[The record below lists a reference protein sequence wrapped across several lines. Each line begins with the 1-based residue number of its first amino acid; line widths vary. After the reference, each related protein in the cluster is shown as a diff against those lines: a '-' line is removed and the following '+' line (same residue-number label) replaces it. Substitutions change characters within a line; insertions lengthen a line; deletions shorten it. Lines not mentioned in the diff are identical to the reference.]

1 MSKKKVKFP
10 ISFKL
15 ITIFS
20 FLVILVLGI
29 STAFVY
35 YYISTDEGI
44 KAEENNHT
52 INSRTAQ
59 TVQSLLVN
67 VQGNV
72 NGYLNSLTLL
82 DQDENFEQK
91 KNLLFNDL
99 ILRNPEIAFIY
110 NSEIGVLAS
119 SDFQNAHSDCGITF
133 SSWLENN
140 KNASQKIKA
149 GKIEVYNVSQMF
161 QEPLIC
167 VLFPHINPQK
177 NQNEICAVVFEG
189 NKYTEILSTGSFNTS
204 FIINDKADI
213 LVHPDSSKVI
223 NQENISSLPA
233 IHAIFKENGANK
245 QNLFPD
251 ETGYE
256 WYYANES
263 ILGGTMYVITC
274 VAKQTVF
281 ETINRTTYRIIL
293 FSLIILFLAII
304 IIRIFSRS
312 LTRPIE
318 KLVNATEQIN
328 SSDYDIKL
336 KAKTK
341 DEIGYL
347 TNSFKTMAGGLA
359 ERQRLMSSFSKFT
372 NRIIAE
378 KAAADELELGGVNKN
393 ATIFFSDI
401 RSFTAMSE
409 KLNPEEVVE
418 FLNDYM
424 TRMVKCV
431 TKTGGIVDKYIG
443 DSIMAVWGT
452 AVTSGSPA
460 VDAWNAVKTALLMRV
475 ALYDFNLVRYKEGKE
490 TIRIGCGI
498 NTGHVVAGQI
508 GSSERMEYTV
518 IGDAVN
524 LASRTEALNKPFA
537 TDILIT
543 ENTYEL
549 IKDKVIV
556 EKMPPVHVKGKEQT
570 VNVYAVINAVGVKGP
585 ASIYDLRD
593 FLGVQNPDLSKVDTD
608 EEEKK
613 YQLQNSNQ

>member
-29 STAFVY
+29 STTFVY

-140 KNASQKIKA
+140 KTASQKIKA

-167 VLFPHINPQK
+167 VLFPHINPQI

-549 IKDKVIV
+549 IKDKVVV

>member
-140 KNASQKIKA
+140 KTASQKIKA

-167 VLFPHINPQK
+167 VLFPHINPQI

-204 FIINDKADI
+204 FIINGKADI

>member
-140 KNASQKIKA
+140 KTASQKIKA

-167 VLFPHINPQK
+167 VLFPHINPQI